1 MVLLVFLCILGLNC
15 LSLFSFI
22 LGGEADTF
30 NIPMLMFK
38 DLDGYSTEWDN
49 KLLKLDMTPS
59 SFLFLPNQ
67 PHGAWSRLSDLVI
80 TLPPEAEQFNLN
92 AVLVRLAFQRKAQ
105 LDYVLNVEAVLEY
118 PTFDLAAANKHNWA
132 LSTQIK
138 PVVLF
143 AKDVHI
149 MKHDAAALELL
160 PLVLRTDQGGASISD
175 SSLRFLAFQA
185 LTDASSVSH
194 HTSLGEWLQWSQT
207 AKRRTKPPPT
217 YGTTP
222 FTVPITQFTMMH
234 GQREAQVCL
243 NGLYYH
249 IVLGDLP
256 VVSRM
261 VPPSSAVSAPAPPVS
276 QPAPAPPLPGASG
289 SAPPVS
295 TTAETAPVSQP
306 SASSAA
312 TVTTPG
318 TTPAVT
324 YGAPAPRTSAT
335 AGNYRLFTRQP
346 AKQSAKQSPKQ
357 KVLKLPTPT
366 AKQKF
371 SANPTMM
378 AALPSSMPT
387 LVKAAVSA
395 AVAAKSQS
403 RVLAARKLFVT
414 LLAGRDPFDQPH
426 PHDAVYIL
434 EGLFKKNL
442 APATVEQ
449 YMSNYFKWAQLLNLK
464 VPNKP
469 LIRMALKG
477 YKNLALL
484 PIKNATKK
492 FSLPFTFQ
500 ALQCLA
506 TGLRSLSI
514 APILKAA
521 VWSCALTLFWALLRT
536 GEVLPT
542 AKSTYDVTSQLC
554 LDDCCFN
561 EDGTVSLW
569 LKLPKVQT
577 IRGDIVELIPLD
589 TLVDFCPVK
598 ALQNYLS
605 FRAAITTSPSYPLY
619 LVSAGVPLTKNSF
632 AATWKRALAAC
643 GVDTFTIDC
652 HRNHSFRASL
662 PSLLQTANISPDLLK
677 HIGRWSSTAY
687 LTYLRDVQARSDARK
702 QAVSLCAGL
711 ATEYSL
717 V

>member
-1 MVLLVFLCILGLNC
+1 MVSYPFIRLSYLFLKIIYFL
-15 LSLFSFI
+15 LFSFI
-22 LGGEADTF
+22 LGGEQDTF
-30 NIPMLMFK
+30 HIPMTKFK
-38 DLDGYSTEWDN
+38 DLEGYSSEWDAGF
-49 KLLKLDMTPS
+49 LKLDVDPA

-80 TLPPEAEQFNLN
+80 TLPPDADQFNLQ
-92 AVLVRLAFQRKAQ
+92 AVLVRLAFQRKAH
-105 LDYVLNVEAVLEY
+105 LDYVLNVEAVMEY
-118 PTFDLAAANKHNWA
+118 PTFDLPAANKHNWA

-149 MKHDAAALELL
+149 MKHDAAAFELL
-160 PLVLRTDQGGASISD
+160 PLVLRSEQGGSAVSD

-194 HTSLGEWLQWSQT
+194 HSSLGEWLQWSQT
-207 AKRRTKPPPT
+207 AKRRTKPPSA
-217 YGTTP
+217 YGSTP

-243 NGLYYH
+243 NGIYYH
-249 IVLGDLP
+249 ILLGDLP

-261 VPPSSAVSAPAPPVS
+261 APSSSAAATSAPPVS
-276 QPAPAPPLPGASG
+276 QPPPTPALPGASG

-295 TTAETAPVSQP
+295 TTTETSRVPLALP
-306 SASSAA
+306 SSAA
-312 TVTTPG
+312 PVAALS

-324 YGAPAPRTSAT
+324 FGAPAPRTSAT

-346 AKQSAKQSPKQ
+346 AKQSAKHKA
-357 KVLKLPTPT
+357 LKLPTPT

-378 AALPSSMPT
+378 AVLPPTMPT
-387 LVKAAVSA
+387 SVKAAVSA

-414 LLAGRDPFDQPH
+414 LLDGRDPFDHPQ

-434 EGLFKKNL
+434 DGLFKKKL

-449 YMSNYFKWAQLLNLK
+449 YMSNYFKWAQLVNVK

-469 LIRMALKG
+469 LLRMALKG

-500 ALQCLA
+500 ALKCLA

-514 APILKAA
+514 APVLKAA

-542 AKSTYDVTSQLC
+542 AKSTYDITSQLC
-554 LDDCCFN
+554 LDDCCLN

-589 TLVDFCPVK
+589 TLVDFCPVR
-598 ALQNYLS
+598 ALLNYLPY
-605 FRAAITTSPSYPLY
+605 RAEITTSPSYPLY

-632 AATWKRALAAC
+632 AATWKRALSAC
-643 GVDTFTIDC
+643 GVDNFTIDC

-677 HIGRWSSTAY
+677 HIGRWSSSAY
-687 LTYLRDVQARSDARK
+687 LTYLRDVKARSDARK

-711 ATEYSL
+711 ATEYL
-717 V
+717 